1 VKARLQLASVIAILC
16 VSSPAFAAPVLVD
29 AEKGVAVNLGVFLQP
44 WFQLTAPA
52 VTNGGSPDIGAPDG
66 SGPSFDF
73 FLRRVRLMAFGS
85 VTKNLSFFIET
96 DQPNFGKG
104 GNFNTSMFI
113 QDAFLTY
120 TFSPAFRVDAGML
133 LVPFSRHTIEG
144 AIGLHALDYH
154 GDLIRLPAGK
164 VWRDTGVQIRGLLLD
179 DRLHYRLGV
188 FEGVRNS
195 AAPTVPIPPPA
206 AGETA
211 PTPLAP
217 LNENGLPRI
226 TAQVRYNLVG
236 TEGDFFLKG
245 IYFSP
250 TPLISIGL
258 GVDYQPGAVYH
269 DIPPGTGP
277 TFGTLPGN
285 SPQTAIT
292 PGDYVALSLDA
303 FVEYPFSADDELIA
317 KANLFYYGEGSSR
330 ITGTN
335 ALPNGGTGFFVEAG
349 FRHGWIEPLAFLEY
363 LRGDDNTLEI
373 VAPHVGVNFWVTQ
386 HNFNLKADVGYRKT
400 DTLRGA
406 TIETDEDILG
416 TIQAQLYF

>member
-1 VKARLQLASVIAILC
+1 MKARLLLASVIAILS

-52 VTNGGSPDIGAPDG
+52 VTNGGSKGIGAPDG

-85 VTKNLSFFIET
+85 VTKNLSFFVET
-96 DQPNFGKG
+96 DQPYFGRG
-104 GNFNTSMFI
+104 GDFTTSMFI

-120 TFSPAFRVDAGML
+120 TFSPAFRIDAGML
-133 LVPFSRHTIEG
+133 LVPFARHTIEG

-164 VWRDTGVQIRGLLLD
+164 VWRDTGVQIRGLLLGD
-179 DRLHYRLGV
+179 HLHYRLGL

-195 AAPTVPIPPPA
+195 AAPTIAIPPA
-206 AGETA
+206 APGETA
-211 PTPLAP
+211 PTPFEP
-217 LNENGLPRI
+217 LNDNGLPRV
-226 TAQVRYNLVG
+226 TAQVRYNLAG

-250 TPLISIGL
+250 TPLISVGL
-258 GVDYQPGAVYH
+258 GVDYQPGAVYQ
-269 DIPPGTGP
+269 DIPPGTA
-277 TFGTLPGN
+277 FATLPGN
-285 SPQTAIT
+285 TPQTAIT

-303 FVEYPFSADDELIA
+303 FVEYPFSADNELIA

-330 ITGTN
+330 ITGTT
-335 ALPNGGTGFFVEAG
+335 ALPNGGVGFFVEAG
-349 FRHGWIEPLAFLEY
+349 FRHAWIEPLAFIEY
-363 LRGDDNTLEI
+363 LRGDENTIEM

-400 DTLRGA
+400 ETLMGTMTDTR
-406 TIETDEDILG
+406 EDIFG